1 MIMDSSGDQRVAYL
15 FKQYSFKTASEEE
28 IDEFLDWVMG
38 LKGDELAAWYVER
51 LWKECPL
58 VAIRTELELPDW
70 DKMMRA
76 IVGAP
81 VVLFRMIKRTLGF
94 V

>member
-15 FKQYSFKTASEEE
+15 FKQYSFKKASDKE

-38 LKGDELAAWYVER
+38 LKGDGLPAWYVER

-70 DKMMRA
+70 DKMMRS

-81 VVLFRMIKRTLGF
+81 VVLFTRIKRTLGF
-94 V
+94 A

>member
-15 FKQYSFKTASEEE
+15 FKQYSFKSASDKE

-38 LKGDELAAWYVER
+38 LKGDRLPAWYVER

-58 VAIRTELELPDW
+58 VAINEDLELPDW
-70 DKMMRA
+70 DKMMRS
-76 IVGAP
+76 IVGAS
-81 VVLFRMIKRTLGF
+81 VVVFRRIKRTLGF